1 LADKVSKGQNMTFT
15 IGILTVSDRCS
26 RGEEQDRSGPFIA
39 DWVREH
45 WGAEVAQQDIV
56 PDEQPQICDKLL
68 AWSDQERLDLVLT
81 TGGTGF
87 APRDVTPEAT
97 QAAIERPAPGL
108 AEAMRSTGLAKTPHA
123 MLSRAIAGI
132 RGRTLIVNLPGSPKG
147 VRDGL
152 ETLEKALPHG
162 IEMLRG
168 IPESYDR
175 HR

>member
-1 LADKVSKGQNMTFT
+1 MTFT
-15 IGILTVSDRCS
+15 VGLLTVSDRCS
-26 RGEEQDRSGPFIA
+26 RGEEQDQSGPLIA
-39 DWVREH
+39 EWVREH
-45 WGAEVAQQDIV
+45 WDAEVAQQAIV
-56 PDEQPQICDKLL
+56 PDEQPQIRDKLL

-97 QAAIERPAPGL
+97 QAVIERAAPGL

-152 ETLEKALPHG
+152 DTLEKALPHG
-162 IEMLRG
+162 IEILKG

>member
-1 LADKVSKGQNMTFT
+1 VEFRV
-15 IGILTVSDRCS
+15 GILTVSDRCS

-39 DWVREH
+39 DWVTEH
-45 WGAEVAQQDIV
+45 WEAEVTQRDIV
-56 PDEQPQICDKLL
+56 PDEQPVIAAKLIEWCDIE
-68 AWSDQERLDLVLT
+68 QLDLVLT

-97 QAAIERPAPGL
+97 REVIEREAPGL
-108 AEAMRSTGLAKTPHA
+108 AEAIRSVGLAKTPHA

-132 RGRTLIVNLPGSPKG
+132 RGQALIVNFPGSPKG
-147 VRDGL
+147 VLDGL

-162 IEMLRG
+162 IEILKG

-175 HR
+175 HKH

>member
-1 LADKVSKGQNMTFT
+1 MTFT
-15 IGILTVSDRCS
+15 VGILTVSDRCS

-39 DWVREH
+39 EWVAAQ
-45 WGAEVAQQDIV
+45 WGAQVTRQAIV
-56 PDEQPQICDKLL
+56 PDERPQIGETLV
-68 AWSDQERLDLVLT
+68 AWSDGGAVDLILT

-97 QAAIERPAPGL
+97 RDVIDREAPGL
-108 AEAMRSTGLAKTPHA
+108 AEAARAAGLAKTPHA
-123 MLSRAIAGI
+123 MLSRAVAGI

-162 IEMLRG
+162 IEILKG
-168 IPESYDR
+168 VPESYGR
-175 HR
+175 HREDAP